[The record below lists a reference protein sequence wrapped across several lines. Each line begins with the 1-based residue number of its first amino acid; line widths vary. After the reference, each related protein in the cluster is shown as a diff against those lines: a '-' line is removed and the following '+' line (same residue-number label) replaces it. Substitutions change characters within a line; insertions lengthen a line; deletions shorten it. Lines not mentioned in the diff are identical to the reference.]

1 MNEEWVS
8 SKKTGETVVDTGEE
22 VLAFMSWDDIAGSFD
37 KAIKESE
44 TEHEEVEVS
53 DVEIASSLQQN
64 IKTMLEGTKNFNAL
78 DRTEEAIREFDRV
91 MAEGNKE
98 IVDEQREV
106 REFMSQITGSLNL
119 LDSIQ

>member
-1 MNEEWVS
+1 MNEEWVG
-8 SKKTGETVVDTGEE
+8 SKKTGETVLDTGEE

-44 TEHEEVEVS
+44 LEQEVEIT
-53 DVEIASSLQQN
+53 DAEIAGSLQQN
-64 IKTMLEGTKNFNAL
+64 INAMLEGTKNFNAL

-91 MAEGNKE
+91 MAEGNRE

-119 LDSIQ
+119 IDGIQ